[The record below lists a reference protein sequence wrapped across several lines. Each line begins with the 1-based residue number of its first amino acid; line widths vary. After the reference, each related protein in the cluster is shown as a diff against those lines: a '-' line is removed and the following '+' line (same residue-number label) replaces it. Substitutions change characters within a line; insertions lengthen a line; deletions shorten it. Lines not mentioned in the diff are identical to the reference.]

1 MTRSGASV
9 RSLPTCRY
17 FQNLLFLKDQI
28 SNKETEGN
36 VSLPN
41 ESDTDSLEHS
51 QQQSFELP
59 NSRPAIMQH
68 PPSLLTTAASSTS
81 NQKRVSTTV
90 ST

>member
-1 MTRSGASV
+1 MNRSGTGA

-17 FQNLLFLKDQI
+17 FQNLFLKDKI
-28 SNKETEGN
+28 FNKETEGN

-41 ESDTDSLEHS
+41 ESDADSLEHS

-81 NQKRVSTTV
+81 NQKQVSITV
-90 ST
+90 STQ